1 MSENA
6 TQRACVIGYPI
17 HHSKSPKL
25 HNYWVEQYGLKACY
39 GAESISPEALPAF
52 LKSVQSGASGY
63 KGGNATIPHKE
74 KLLAQADHADET
86 ATILGAANTYWIE
99 DGLLHVTNT
108 DVYGFLANLDEG
120 AENWDSAEPGS
131 NRKAIVLGAGGAA
144 RAVIFGLMRR
154 GFTTIILVNRTV
166 SRAEALADHFSH
178 VAKATGCVITPMTFS
193 DADAHQVDTD
203 LLVNTTSL
211 GMVGQPEL
219 NVSVDAL
226 PAHAVVTDIV
236 YTPLETGLLTAAKA
250 RGLQTVDGLGMLL
263 HQAVPGFEKWFG
275 VRPQV
280 TDALR
285 QHILS
290 VDKTPTNTVN
300 D

>member
-1 MSENA
+1 MPEN
-6 TQRACVIGYPI
+6 TMQRACVIGFPI

-39 GAESISPEALPAF
+39 AAESISPDELPGF
-52 LKSVQSGASGY
+52 LQSMRSGASGY

-74 KLLAQADHADET
+74 QLLAQADHADET
-86 ATILGAANTYWIE
+86 ASVLGAANTYWVE
-99 DGLLHVTNT
+99 SGSLHVTNT

-120 AENWDSAEPGS
+120 AENWDNSESAS
-131 NRKAIVLGAGGAA
+131 HKTAIILGAGGAA
-144 RAVIFGLMRR
+144 RAVIFGLIQR
-154 GFTTIILVNRTV
+154 GFKQIALVNRTV
-166 SRAEALADHFSH
+166 SRAEDLAKHFSD
-178 VAKATGCVITPMTFS
+178 VANTNNCVITPMAFS
-193 DADAHQVDTD
+193 EAEARQPNAD

-211 GMVGQPEL
+211 GMVGQPDL
-219 NVSVDAL
+219 NFAIDHL

-236 YTPLETGLLTAAKA
+236 YTPLETGLLKAAKS

-275 VRPQV
+275 VRPEV

-285 QHILS
+285 QHMLS
-290 VDKTPTNTVN
+290 VDETTNTVTK
-300 D
+300 